1 MQDMIAFNTWFIEE
15 FPEFLMSEPVKYFV
29 GLIILSYC
37 IKIILSLRRTEWK
50 L

>member
-1 MQDMIAFNTWFIEE
+1 MQDMIDFNAWFIAE

-29 GLIILSYC
+29 GLIILSFC
-37 IKIILSLRRTEWK
+37 IKMILSLGRSSWK